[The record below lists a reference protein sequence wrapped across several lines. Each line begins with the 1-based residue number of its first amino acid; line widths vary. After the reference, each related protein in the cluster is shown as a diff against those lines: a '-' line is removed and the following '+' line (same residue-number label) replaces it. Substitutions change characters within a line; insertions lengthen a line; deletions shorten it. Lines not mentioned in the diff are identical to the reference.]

1 MDILRLLDVFI
12 TFPTSVRLDPAVKV
26 GWTLLAV
33 KLVKVAFVP
42 DTLRRL
48 TLLLTLKL
56 LQLILVIVERVE
68 LKSVEL
74 ILVIVERV
82 ALILVEL
89 KLVIVPVKQVRVFVS
104 TSMALTVV
112 MSASSAKMPC
122 EFNPMVSMV
131 SASKV

>member
-1 MDILRLLDVFI
+1 M
-12 TFPTSVRLDPAVKV
+12 
-26 GWTLLAV
+26 
-33 KLVKVAFVP
+33 P
-42 DTLRRL
+42 DKLRRL